1 MSQGHLDAYRNLRLD
16 PSQKDIRVL
25 RILPGMQDEPLITVL
40 EVKSLNDMMKASFDC
55 LSYVWGDVKVTKPI
69 TVNNQVLHVT
79 MNLVRC
85 LRHLRHQKQELVL
98 WVDAVCIDQSDLEE
112 KSTQV
117 AMMGEIYSKCSSVY
131 LWLGAP
137 ESPYDFYAESQPDP
151 FAALRQLASNCH
163 LFELPGFKG
172 GQGSGPITFHEDD
185 ACLSAWEAFFLVT
198 TSPWFKRSWTVQETV
213 LPRTAIAVLGHW
225 RMCFEDIT
233 IARQNRNA
241 HLFSSPSHTCHCYE
255 SLKVMPSHLRSTMD
269 RLLSQVEDLEMFR
282 YIQHRD
288 NVVHAHEYR
297 AGSGLFDSL
306 GNCTVPFFELVRTF
320 ASRQCQ
326 NPRDKI
332 FSLAAMATA
341 PAYDAFVP
349 DYQVDTVTCYIDMFR
364 QMLEES
370 NYDFRCFVGPCYGS
384 SPNLPSLPSWVW
396 DFSQPIMN
404 TTQELRRL
412 QVYNLYNA
420 SGGRTGAPRIRN
432 GIELHISGVY
442 VDSIKQV
449 DEGFENRRECVE
461 PQVIIARWIR
471 MCEHAIGSTDRE
483 RVRRAMVSVLCGT
496 VVADWSF
503 RRTRNKD
510 GADEPCLLS
519 ESEWQRLIGGDLHG
533 VPLEWE
539 TGFGVAVD
547 GRCFFITEGG
557 KMGLAVKDA
566 REGDEVWIP
575 FGSKVPFVLRRLP
588 RNSQTQNR
596 LQVSGTYSL
605 VGDCFLENAMD
616 GEAVGASDRGESIVL
631 L

>member
-1 MSQGHLDAYRNLRLD
+1 MSQGVLDAYRNLRLD

-25 RILPGMQDEPLITVL
+25 RILPGRQDEPLFTVL
-40 EVKSLNDMMKASFDC
+40 QVNSLNNTTQRPYDC
-55 LSYVWGDVKVTKPI
+55 LSYVWGNVKDTEPI
-69 TVNNQVLHVT
+69 TVNNEVLHVT
-79 MNLVRC
+79 KNLVRC

-98 WVDAVCIDQSDLEE
+98 WVDAVCINQGDLVE

-117 AMMGEIYSKCSSVY
+117 AMMGEIYSRCSTVY

-137 ESPYDFYAESQPDP
+137 ESPDDFHAESRPDP
-151 FAALRQLASNCH
+151 FAVLRKLASNCH
-163 LFELPGFKG
+163 LSELPGFKG
-172 GQGSGPITFHEDD
+172 GQGSGPISFQEDE
-185 ACLSAWEAFFLVT
+185 ACLTAWEAFFLVA

-213 LPRTAIAVLGHW
+213 LPLTAIAVLGHW
-225 RMCFEDIT
+225 RMSFEDIT

-241 HLFSSPSHTCHCYE
+241 HLFSPPSHTCRCHE
-255 SLKVMPSHLRSTMD
+255 SLKVLPSHLRSTMD
-269 RLLSQVEDLEMFR
+269 RLFSQVEDLEMFR

-297 AGSGLFDSL
+297 AGSGLFDSS

-332 FSLAAMATA
+332 FSLAAMAMA

-349 DYQVDTVTCYIDMFR
+349 DYQVDTVTCYIGMFR

-370 NYDFRCFVGPCYGS
+370 EYDFRCFVGPCYGS
-384 SPNLPSLPSWVW
+384 SPDLPSLPSWVC
-396 DFSQPIMN
+396 DFSRPIVH

-420 SGGRTGAPRIRN
+420 SGAKKGAPRIDN
-432 GIELHISGVY
+432 GRELHLSGVY
-442 VDSIKQV
+442 VDTIKQV
-449 DEGFENRRECVE
+449 DEGFGSRRTCVD
-461 PQVIIARWIR
+461 PQVVFARWIR

-503 RRTRNKD
+503 RRTRAKD
-510 GADEPCLLS
+510 GEEPCLLN

-533 VPLEWE
+533 VPLAWE

-547 GRCFFITEGG
+547 GRCFFITKGG
-557 KMGLAVKDA
+557 KMGLAVPGAK
-566 REGDEVWIP
+566 RGDEIWVP
-575 FGSKVPFVLRRLP
+575 FGSKVPFIVRRLP
-588 RNSQTQNR
+588 RKLQRESR
-596 LQVSGTYSL
+596 LRLSGTHSF

-616 GEAVGASDRGESIVL
+616 GEAVVDTDHGEAIVL